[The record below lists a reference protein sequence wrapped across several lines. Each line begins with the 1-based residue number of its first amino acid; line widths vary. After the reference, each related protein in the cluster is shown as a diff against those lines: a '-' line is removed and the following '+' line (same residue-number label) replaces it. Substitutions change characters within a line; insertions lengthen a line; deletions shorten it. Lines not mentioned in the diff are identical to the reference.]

1 MPEPDPTLD
10 PDAYHPSG
18 VPYGELQYAALPA
31 HEREALAREYERE
44 HGPGRT
50 AEQLRTT
57 HMHPELA
64 RED

>member
-1 MPEPDPTLD
+1 LTEPDPTLD
-10 PDAYHPSG
+10 PEAYHPSG
-18 VPYGELQYAALPA
+18 MPYGELQYAALPA
-31 HEREALAREYERE
+31 AEREALNREYDKT

-57 HMHPELA
+57 HMHPERT